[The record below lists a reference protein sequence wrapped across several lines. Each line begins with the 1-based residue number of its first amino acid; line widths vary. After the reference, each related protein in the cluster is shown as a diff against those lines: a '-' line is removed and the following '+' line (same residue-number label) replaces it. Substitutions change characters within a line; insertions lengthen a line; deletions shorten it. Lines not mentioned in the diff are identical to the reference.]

1 MNGIIDRI
9 ILLAGGC
16 FLLDLVHQSNTS
28 IALLLIAM
36 AISEFNYLFRLKWL
50 RHLTTIACIV
60 IGAIYPYSLVFLPL
74 ILYDSAFYRQYVYV
88 VIGMLETLFY
98 YSGMSTFERFF
109 YVFLYVLLVVSSY
122 RTRNAS
128 QLYKSFLALKD
139 NSDEVAL
146 MMEARNRQIQE
157 NQDNQVHMAM
167 LQERNRIAREIH
179 DNVGHMLSRSILMVG
194 AFLAVNKE
202 ESMKEGLSELKI
214 TLDQAMNS
222 IRNSVHNLHDE
233 SIDLKESVNQLIKEF
248 VFCPISLD
256 YDMSEKVDGKVKLCF
271 LAVLKEAQTNIIK
284 HSNATKVEVV
294 MREHP
299 GIYQLLIYDN
309 GSKKKESLENGI
321 GLTNMQERV
330 KSLHGTINISAENGY
345 RIFITIPK
353 KKG

>member
-16 FLLDLVHQSNTS
+16 FLLDLVNHSKAS
-28 IALLLIAM
+28 IAIVLIAM
-36 AISEFNYLFRLKWL
+36 TISEFNYLFRRKWL
-50 RHLTTIACIV
+50 THLTTILFLLVC
-60 IGAIYPYSLVFLPL
+60 AIYPYCLVFLPL
-74 ILYDSAFYRQYVYV
+74 ILYDSAFYQQYVYV
-88 VIGMLETLFY
+88 GIGLIETMFN

-109 YVFLYVLLVVSSY
+109 YIFLYSLLIISSY
-122 RTRNAS
+122 RTRSAA
-128 QLYKSFLALKD
+128 QLHKNFLSLKD
-139 NSDEVAL
+139 NSDELAL
-146 MMEARNRQIQE
+146 VMEARNRQIQE
-157 NQDNQVHMAM
+157 NQDNQIHMAM

-202 ESMKEGLSELKI
+202 EQMEKGLSELKT

-233 SIDLKESVNQLIKEF
+233 SIDLKDSVHQLMKEF
-248 VFCPISLD
+248 AFCHITLD
-256 YDMSEKVDGKVKLCF
+256 YDMSEQVDGKVKLCF

-284 HSNATKVEVV
+284 HSNATNVEVI

-299 GIYQLLIYDN
+299 GIYQLLIHDN
-309 GSKKKESLENGI
+309 GTQVKDSLEEGI

-330 KSLHGTINISAENGY
+330 KSLNGTINISSDNGY
-345 RIFITIPK
+345 RIFIMIPK
-353 KKG
+353 RKE